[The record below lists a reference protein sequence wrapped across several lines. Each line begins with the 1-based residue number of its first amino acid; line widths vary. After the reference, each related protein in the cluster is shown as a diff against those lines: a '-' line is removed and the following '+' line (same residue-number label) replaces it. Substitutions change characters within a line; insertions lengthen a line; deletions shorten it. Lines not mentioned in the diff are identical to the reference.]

1 MGKSYE
7 LKAPEVFD
15 EITYRNGDYH
25 YDDTELTN
33 WVAKMDQQLRT
44 RGKTYQMALPN
55 NHQATVKNQDYGWKI
70 NQSDLVA
77 NVEDAFVRGTKT
89 VNANESLTGT
99 GFYNEQPITKNN
111 GTAMMATRH

>member
-33 WVAKMDQQLRT
+33 WEAKMDQQLRT
-44 RGKTYQMALPN
+44 RGQTYQMALPN
-55 NHQATVKNQDYGWKI
+55 NHQATVGR
-70 NQSDLVA
+70 L
-77 NVEDAFVRGTKT
+77 TK
-89 VNANESLTGT
+89 V
-99 GFYNEQPITKNN
+99 I
-111 GTAMMATRH
+111 